1 MNNFIK
7 GLKLSI
13 AYYLCTHI
21 PNIDYYKKIILDNR
35 HKYELS
41 NILLFQLLVQCPLLI
56 ILSTDYGRT
65 IPMCLYTTF
74 FLLHFTNIIVRISN
88 TIINFFN
95 FHKLFSNPW
104 IYIIAILL
112 FPFNYF
118 VPSLLFDNIIVHSY
132 EKIIKYFILS
142 Q

>member
-1 MNNFIK
+1 MV
-7 GLKLSI
+7 
-13 AYYLCTHI
+13 I
-21 PNIDYYKKIILDNR
+21 PNISSVISLYDIDTLLPITPFSLALCKVVKNSC
-35 HKYELS
+35 KSSLS
-41 NILLFQLLVQCPLLI
+41 TLQIHIPFKNTILLFLLI
-56 ILSTDYGRT
+56 LVIGV
-65 IPMCLYTTF
+65 P
-74 FLLHFTNIIVRISN
+74 FLIVFLIYLVVN
-88 TIINFFN
+88 DCIFCAFNFFN